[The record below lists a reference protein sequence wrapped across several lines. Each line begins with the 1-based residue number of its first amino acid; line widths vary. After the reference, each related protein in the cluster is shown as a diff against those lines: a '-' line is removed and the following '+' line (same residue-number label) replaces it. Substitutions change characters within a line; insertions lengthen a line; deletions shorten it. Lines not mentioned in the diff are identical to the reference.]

1 MTEVRIPIAIPTP
14 HTTECPDYAELV
26 DRTLLASWDSARVEL
41 DAICTKADKLY
52 TEGKLTVGEVGAIA
66 GLVLTRSREI
76 IADGPS
82 IKAKARRKRRPQQ
95 VG

>member
-1 MTEVRIPIAIPTP
+1 MAEALPRAAST
-14 HTTECPDYAELV
+14 HCPDYAELV
-26 DRTLLASWDSARVEL
+26 DRVSLASWDSARVEL
-41 DAICTKADKLY
+41 DDICTKADSLY

-76 IADGPS
+76 IASGPP
-82 IKAKARRKRRPQQ
+82 IKVKARRKRRPQQ